1 MRKLITLD
9 EGLLNEFGGHFWML
23 QFLDLYGAE
32 IEFMMFN
39 LFVVYAIVV
48 LVSNK

>member
-1 MRKLITLD
+1 
-9 EGLLNEFGGHFWML
+9 ML

-32 IEFMMFN
+32 IEFLMFN

-48 LVSNK
+48 LVSHK